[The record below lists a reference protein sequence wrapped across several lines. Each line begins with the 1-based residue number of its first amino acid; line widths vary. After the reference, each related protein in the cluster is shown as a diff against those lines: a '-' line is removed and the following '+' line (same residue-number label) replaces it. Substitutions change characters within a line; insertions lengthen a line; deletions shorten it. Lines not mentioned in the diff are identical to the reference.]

1 LEYKFPPMKWLRFW
15 IAILSIWLVFFFNIE
30 RIFFDLDFNIIRLDT
45 YIFVAFVA
53 LATFLLPRLKILSFS
68 FLLVCVASLFLIFW
82 YQDPNWEQNVSR
94 NFTHLNATV
103 LLTIIQVNAII
114 LTGLLARQITYGLS
128 EFENVIANITFGH
141 IGKRPGDFSEEQS
154 VMYRELRRARRY
166 GRPLAV
172 IALKVDEETFN
183 VPLPK
188 IVEEVQQAMMK
199 EYTLAGISRILDSNL
214 QSFDTIALRDNCF
227 IVLLPETADQ
237 ISQIG
242 QRLEKA
248 IKDNMGIQVGVGAA
262 SFPNEAMTFE
272 SLVELAMVNAKQS
285 EKNRIR
291 TMMNHKQQAITQ
303 EA

>member
-1 LEYKFPPMKWLRFW
+1 M
-15 IAILSIWLVFFFNIE
+15 
-30 RIFFDLDFNIIRLDT
+30 
-45 YIFVAFVA
+45 
-53 LATFLLPRLKILSFS
+53 
-68 FLLVCVASLFLIFW
+68 
-82 YQDPNWEQNVSR
+82 
-94 NFTHLNATV
+94 
-103 LLTIIQVNAII
+103 LTIIQVNAII

-141 IGKRPGDFSEEQS
+141 IGKRPGNFSEEQS

-172 IALKVDEETFN
+172 IALKVDEEIFKI
-183 VPLPK
+183 PLPN

-248 IKDNMGIQVGVGAA
+248 IKDNMGIQVGVGTA